1 MYSMSVMEELYL
13 ESESIS
19 RTQKRHGM
27 KRRKNSLQALD
38 AYAISK
44 AEQRR
49 IKGGHV
55 NIPGGTGSTGL
66 IGWDEIDIRANDQ
79 IATGRGTLPRVLQW
93 LFR

>member
-1 MYSMSVMEELYL
+1 MYSVLAIEELYL
-13 ESESIS
+13 ESGSIS

-27 KRRKNSLQALD
+27 KGHKNSLQALK
-38 AYAISK
+38 AYALSK
-44 AEQRR
+44 DEQRR

-66 IGWDEIDIRANDQ
+66 VGWDEIDIRANDNT
-79 IATGRGTLPRVLQW
+79 INDRGGRPRVMQW